1 MVTPTEKRWEAVF
14 AWKNTKSIKKAARQ
28 ARLSLKATRLW
39 VGRYKATGGVD
50 ELSKSGR
57 PKVMSA
63 QAKAKAYDL
72 LRENEVHGAADVA
85 VELQRR
91 GLTPR
96 KVSKSTVL
104 RAAKSEG
111 VERGQPLVALRGQPA
126 KRLTKDT
133 KSRRLA
139 FALANKTT
147 CWKKV
152 MFTDR
157 KRFLFSYPGEKVHRV
172 HWAVKGTHRQA
183 AAVNHPQCLNVYAG
197 ITKWGVTKIHVV
209 AGSSKHKTTHKNKK
223 GQPASSI
230 TASEYFDVV
239 SGTFLPQGTA
249 IFSAQ
254 GFGSWVLQQDNDPC
268 HRVAADAIQQWNGKR
283 GSSITLLP
291 SWPPNSPDLNP
302 IENLWAYVG
311 ARVQA
316 QGPSTFE
323 AFKQAVIKELETVP
337 LRVLHNLYSSMPK
350 RIARVVELQGDKT
363 KY

>member
-239 SGTFLPQGTA
+239 SGTFLPKG
-249 IFSAQ
+249 
-254 GFGSWVLQQDNDPC
+254 
-268 HRVAADAIQQWNGKR
+268 
-283 GSSITLLP
+283 LP
-291 SWPPNSPDLNP
+291 SSLLRALAPGSCNRTTTHVTGWLLMPFSSGMGRGALASPCCQAGPPTVLISTPLKTF
-302 IENLWAYVG
+302 
-311 ARVQA
+311 
-316 QGPSTFE
+316 GPMLE
-323 AFKQAVIKELETVP
+323 PEFKPRAPQHLRPSSRLSSRSWRRCPCVYCTTYTAVCP
-337 LRVLHNLYSSMPK
+337 R
-350 RIARVVELQGDKT
+350 G
-363 KY
+363 